1 MAKKSEGVDLEEER
15 IEADMDR
22 KSELQERQGRT
33 QHEKNRSQSSAVMEG
48 SCFSEMFFG

>member
-1 MAKKSEGVDLEEER
+1 MAKESEGVDLEEER

-33 QHEKNRSQSSAVMEG
+33 QPAKEAQSSAVMEG